1 MTEQTAT
8 RPDTTATTSAAE
20 PAPGKGAQLLRKLR
34 HWDGLGL
41 LIVFIALYVT
51 LSILTP
57 DFLTAANQLSILQ
70 NAAFFGIVAFAMT
83 LVIVSGEIDISVG
96 SMAALSSSM
105 IGVFVVKQGIP
116 MIIAVVLVL
125 GIAAGIG
132 AFAGAMRSYFGVPT
146 FISTLALFLA
156 LRGAAQLITSNFPI
170 PIAPEEFFYW
180 GGGRILGIP
189 VSALYFVA
197 VALIV
202 ALIARRTVFGRS
214 IYAVGGNA
222 KAAGLSGIPV
232 RRIKILVM
240 MISAVAAALTGLLQ
254 SALLSSGNSTIAVG
268 LEFDAIAATIIGG
281 AALTG
286 GKGTVVG
293 TAIGVLFIAAL
304 LNGMVLLGVNPY
316 AQQVVRGAVVL
327 IAVVVNVWRTR
338 RQAIS

>member
-1 MTEQTAT
+1 MSEPTAT
-8 RPDTTATTSAAE
+8 LADTAE
-20 PAPGKGAQLLRKLR
+20 APAPEPSRSAHLWRKIR
-34 HWDGLGL
+34 SWDGLGL

-51 LSILTP
+51 LSILSP
-57 DFLTAANQLSILQ
+57 DFLTASNQLSILQ

-96 SMAALSSSM
+96 SMAALSSSL
-105 IGVFVVKQGIP
+105 IGVFVVQQGVP

-125 GIAAGIG
+125 GIAATIG

-170 PIAPEEFFYW
+170 PIAADEFFYW

-189 VSALYFVA
+189 VSALYLVA
-197 VALIV
+197 VGIIV
-202 ALIARRTVFGRS
+202 AVVARRTVFGRS

-232 RRIKILVM
+232 KRIKILVM

-281 AALTG
+281 AALSG

-327 IAVVVNVWRTR
+327 IAVIVNVWRTR
-338 RQAIS
+338 RHAIS

>member
-1 MTEQTAT
+1 MSEQTVT
-8 RPDTTATTSAAE
+8 RPSPSDSDDTPTPT
-20 PAPGKGAQLLRKLR
+20 PGAGRRLFHKIRS
-34 HWDGLGL
+34 WDGLGL
-41 LIVFIALYVT
+41 LVVFIVLYVT

-57 DFLTAANQLSILQ
+57 DFLTASNQLSILQ

-96 SMAALSSSM
+96 SMAALSSSLV
-105 IGVFVVKQGIP
+105 GVFVIKAGLP
-116 MIIAVVLVL
+116 MILAVVIVL
-125 GIAAGIG
+125 AVAAGVG
-132 AFAGAMRSYFGVPT
+132 AFSGAMRSYFGVPT
-146 FISTLALFLA
+146 FITTLALFLA
-156 LRGAAQLITSNFPI
+156 LRGAAQLVTSNFPI
-170 PIAPEEFFYW
+170 PIDPGDFFYW

-197 VALIV
+197 VAIIV
-202 ALIARRTVFGRS
+202 GVVARRTVFGRS
-214 IYAVGGNA
+214 VYAVGGNA

-232 RRIKILVM
+232 KRIKIIVM
-240 MISAVAAALTGLLQ
+240 MISAMAAALTGLLQ

-281 AALTG
+281 AALSG